1 MFDIKK
7 MAYIVMVAKRTAAKR
22 RHEARLAELLAQPKP
37 AGWYPTLSHGGPCSA
52 VPGGHVDGANL
63 RMFAP
68 WPGLKPLARAA
79 VGQ

>member
-37 AGWYPTLSHGGPCSA
+37 AGWYPTLSHVGPCSA

-63 RMFAP
+63 RTFAP